1 MSGRRLLQGGDLAN
15 VIGDQIKGLKHS
27 EIGENQSSAQNSEEP
42 YHFALRL
49 LANGNSSGM
58 SWIHHWDY

>member
-27 EIGENQSSAQNSEEP
+27 EIGENQSSAPNSEEP

-49 LANGNSSGM
+49 LTDGNSSGM
-58 SWIHHWDY
+58 SWIHRWEH